1 VADGERDR
9 ESEVSSSAIR
19 QLIRSVRAHLTLS
32 RFQAIVGI
40 TAGFISIGVGL
51 GDWPIE
57 QRHPRI
63 DSKTVSKDAQKR
75 ASLICGEPYVFGQHI
90 FKIKG
95 ARRHDLAAGVLDL
108 RPT

>member
-1 VADGERDR
+1 MADGERDR

-51 GDWPIE
+51 YSYF
-57 QRHPRI
+57 H
-63 DSKTVSKDAQKR
+63 
-75 ASLICGEPYVFGQHI
+75 
-90 FKIKG
+90 
-95 ARRHDLAAGVLDL
+95 L
-108 RPT
+108 RPPPAVAGEVVA